1 MLLGVVSKMQ
11 AANNKNLCKILA
23 LLITA
28 TICSLNIQ
36 GVNAQSCRKG
46 GIILQHKFRGVVTP
60 ELSSLA
66 KVIAVHR
73 LAGRSITGSVEKQAR
88 SNKDEPCVNSV
99 KICSKLYRD
108 ARKKGYSEYRRAHAF
123 ACSADY
129 NVSTLATKKSA
140 WKRPTNDQYIRNQK
154 YAIDSLGLARAWKV
168 NSGSPSIVT
177 VVIDTGADYSH
188 PDLADNLIPGKN
200 FTMGQN
206 TDDASDDNGHGTHVA
221 GTIGAKGNNS
231 VGVAGI
237 AWNSKIMPIKFLD
250 ANGSGRLSDAV
261 TAVNYMIYAKQN
273 LGLDIRVSNNSW
285 GGGSYSAA
293 MHEAINAA
301 AAAGIMFVAA
311 AGNEAND
318 NDSYASYP
326 AGYDSPNVVSVG
338 AYDEDLMLS
347 YFSNYGS
354 RSVHIA
360 APGSRIASTYLG
372 GSYAYLSGTSMAAPH
387 VSGAL
392 TLLLGQNP
400 ELSIYELKSRLLS
413 TSKYNS
419 DLRGYVKDGNQL
431 NVLNLLRNR
440 TSASLAGLRRAKS
453 KSRAK

>member
-1 MLLGVVSKMQ
+1 MQ
-11 AANNKNLCKILA
+11 DGKSIYLCKILA
-23 LLITA
+23 LLIA
-28 TICSLNIQ
+28 SLICSFDAQ
-36 GVNAQSCRKG
+36 DVKAQSCRKD
-46 GIILQHKFRGVVTP
+46 GIILQHKFRGVATP

-66 KVIAVHR
+66 KVISVHR
-73 LAGRSITGSVEKQAR
+73 LAGRSVTGSINKQLR
-88 SNKDEPCVNSV
+88 SNKDESCINSV

-108 ARKKGYSEYRRAHAF
+108 ARKKGFSEFRRAHAF

-129 NVSTLATKKSA
+129 NVSVFATKKSS
-140 WKRPTNDQYIRNQK
+140 WKKPTNDQHIRNQK

-168 NSGSPSIVT
+168 NSGSSSIVT

-188 PDLADNLIPGKN
+188 PDLAPNLIPGKN
-200 FTMGQN
+200 FTMGKN

-221 GTIGAKGNNS
+221 GTVGALGNNRL
-231 VGVAGI
+231 GVAGI
-237 AWNSKIMPIKFLD
+237 VWNSKIMPIKFLD
-250 ANGSGRLSDAV
+250 SNGSGRLSDAV
-261 TAVNYMIYAKQN
+261 TAVNYMIYAKQI

-326 AGYDSPNVVSVG
+326 AGYDSPNVISVG
-338 AYDEDLMLS
+338 AYDDELMLS
-347 YFSNYGS
+347 FFSNYGP

-360 APGSRIASTYLG
+360 APGTRIASTYLG
-372 GSYAYLSGTSMAAPH
+372 GGYAYLSGTSMASPH

-392 TLLLGQNP
+392 TLLVGQNP
-400 ELSIYELKSRLLS
+400 ELPINQLKTRLLE
-413 TSKYNS
+413 TCKYNAE
-419 DLRGYVKDGNQL
+419 LRGYIKDGNQL

-440 TSASLAGLRRAKS
+440 KSASLEGLRRAKS
-453 KSRAK
+453 RAKSRNK